1 MVDREKFQSI
11 LIQYKQVFKE
21 RIWPDE
27 KFKWAAVKHFQDHW
41 DIHAEDFAKMFE
53 RATGKAFNLLASSH
67 FYPRATIL
75 RFAQD
80 YPEDTRAMFIDL
92 LNEEKDVVDRILA
105 FGVEADRLRERYGES
120 NMKQHDQ
127 NANAISTYLWLAY
140 PDKYFI
146 YKFSEVKKVVHHLV
160 SPFTPVAGRN
170 EANLRGFFSLYNEI
184 RGYLAA
190 DTELTQF
197 LTDVLDE
204 ECYPDPNRTILTVDF
219 GFYISRAY
227 DQGERQTKEFD
238 LDGYDPKITTKLW
251 LELLDD
257 RNVFTEKDLQIMKR
271 FMDYGGEATCSQLA
285 DKYGENKN
293 FYNSGSVALARRIVR
308 KTGAPLSY
316 REGDKARWW
325 SVLYEGRYADS
336 KEAGV
341 FVWRVRDELQEALN
355 QYNLDD
361 VTLYADQSE
370 REKDIRYWWLVA
382 NPKIWSFSELD
393 VGDTESFSLYN
404 EKGNPRQVFQNFLD
418 ARVGDHVIGYESSP
432 TKQVVALA
440 EIAESS
446 DGESIYIEKKEQL
459 LESLAYSL
467 FEQKDELADMEF
479 LKGLPGTLFKLTEGE
494 YALIMAM
501 IRASN
506 PPPRSSIK
514 TWIPYG
520 VENFLQEVY
529 MSPEDYKSLV
539 SLLRSKKNLIL
550 QGAPG
555 VGKTFAAKRL
565 AYSMMGERN
574 EGRVKQ
580 IQFHQNYS
588 YEDFVMGYKPK
599 GSEFELQYGVFYR
612 FCQKAANDLD
622 REYFFIIDEINRG
635 NLSKIFGELLM
646 LIEDDYRGTRVTLA
660 YDKKPFSVPE
670 NLYII
675 GMMNTADRSLAL
687 IDYALRRRFSFFNM
701 VPAFNSEGFLR
712 YQKSFEDDT
721 LDVLIEKI
729 KELNKEIEKDDALGE
744 GFRIG
749 HSYFCNREGQEPVEW
764 LKEVLRYDI
773 FPTLAEYWFDD
784 KDTVR
789 LWENRLSEAV
799 SD

>member
-197 LTDVLDE
+197 LNDVLDE
-204 ECYPDPNRTILTVDF
+204 ECYPDPNRTILTIDF
-219 GFYISRAY
+219 GFYISRWY
-227 DQGERQTKEFD
+227 DQEERKKREFD
-238 LDGYDPKITTKLW
+238 LEGYDPSITADTW
-251 LELLDD
+251 LELLND

-271 FMDYGGEATCSQLA
+271 LLDYGGEATCSQLA
-285 DKYGENKN
+285 DRYGENKN
-293 FYNSGSVALARRIVR
+293 FYNSGSVALARRVIR

-316 REGDKARWW
+316 RDGGKARWW
-325 SVLYEGRYADS
+325 SVLYEGRYTES
-336 KEAGV
+336 EEVGV
-341 FVWRVRDELQEALN
+341 FVWRIRDELLEALN
-355 QYNLDD
+355 KYNLDD
-361 VTLYADQSE
+361 IALFADKSG
-370 REKDIRYWWLVA
+370 REQAARYWWLVV

-393 VGDTESFSLYN
+393 VGDIESFSLYN
-404 EKGNPRQVFQNFLD
+404 DRGNPRQVFENFLD
-418 ARVGDHVIGYESSP
+418 VQVGDQVIGYESSP

-446 DGESIYIEKKEQL
+446 DGENIYIEKKEQL
-459 LESLAYSL
+459 FEGLAYSL
-467 FEQKDELADMEF
+467 FEKMAELEDMEF
-479 LKGLPGTLFKLTEGE
+479 LKGFPGTLFKLTEDE
-494 YALIMAM
+494 YASIMAM
-501 IRASN
+501 IRDSN
-506 PPPRSSIK
+506 PLPTSPGQ
-514 TWIPYG
+514 PYS
-520 VENFLQEVY
+520 EEDFLHEVY
-529 MSPEDYKSLV
+529 MSPEEFRSLV
-539 SLLRSKKNLIL
+539 SLLRNKKNLIL

-555 VGKTFAAKRL
+555 VGKTFVAKRL
-565 AYSMMGERN
+565 AYSMMGEKN
-574 EGRVKQ
+574 TDRVEQ

-599 GSEFELQYGVFYR
+599 GSSFELQYGTFYR
-612 FCQKAANDLD
+612 FCQKAANDPEC
-622 REYFFIIDEINRG
+622 EYFFIIDEINRG

-646 LIEDDYRGTRVTLA
+646 LIENDYRGTRVTLA

-701 VPAFNSEGFLR
+701 IPAYNSEGFLR

-721 LDVLIEKI
+721 LDILIEKI
-729 KELNKEIEKDDALGE
+729 KELNIEIEKDDALGE

-749 HSYFCNREGQEPVEW
+749 HSYFCNKAGREPIEW

-773 FPTLAEYWFDD
+773 FPTLSEYWFDD
-784 KDTVR
+784 KDKVR
-789 LWENRLSEAV
+789 LWENKLSEAV